1 MLFHETKNED
11 AEFVGLKI
19 SQSIS
24 AIGSFSDRRAF
35 MPTLNWIG
43 KDKVVTHHLD
53 VPYRVLEHR
62 YTYPAPGDC
71 NSTESENR
79 IIRGDN
85 LEALKALLPEY
96 EGRINCIYIDR
107 IVA

>member
-1 MLFHETKNED
+1 
-11 AEFVGLKI
+11 
-19 SQSIS
+19 
-24 AIGSFSDRRAF
+24 

-62 YTYPAPGDC
+62 YTYPAPGDGK
-71 NSTESENR
+71 SAESENK

-96 EGRINCIYIDR
+96 EGRIKCIYIDPPYNTGNEGWVYNDMSTTENSIYR
-107 IVA
+107 KEAKT